1 MDWMTRLSPRGRAR
15 VAGVFEFLE
24 GNASSQGQVFLLGRL
39 IVTGDAAASADQSS
53 DISQPGCTTSAA
65 GRSCRTIR
73 SSSHNPEPGAPLH
86 RVGVRRT

>member
-39 IVTGDAAASADQSS
+39 IVTGDAAATNVS
-53 DISQPGCTTSAA
+53 
-65 GRSCRTIR
+65 
-73 SSSHNPEPGAPLH
+73 N
-86 RVGVRRT
+86 